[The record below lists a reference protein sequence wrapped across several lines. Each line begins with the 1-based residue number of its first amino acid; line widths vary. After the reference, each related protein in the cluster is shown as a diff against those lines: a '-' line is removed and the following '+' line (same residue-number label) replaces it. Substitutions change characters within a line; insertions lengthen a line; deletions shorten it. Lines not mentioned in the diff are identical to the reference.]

1 MKVSEIM
8 NKPIVIEKNISV
20 KEAAR
25 TMSDK
30 NIGSLIIISNDKILG
45 IITEDDILKN
55 IDNLTEKISKVMSK
69 KVVTIDKDNDIEYA
83 AKLMAANKIKRL
95 PVLKNNELVG
105 IITATDIIAHSEDI
119 DEDFFFE

>member
-69 KVVTIDKDNDIEYA
+69 KVVTIDKDNDIEDA